1 MKVNI
6 YWIEQGKRL
15 AICNE
20 LGPPTT
26 TNVNGKT
33 IADVTP
39 SVYAQLLKYETDNI
53 LRLTNKESL

>member
-6 YWIEQGKRL
+6 YWIVPAQRL
-15 AICNE
+15 AICNK
-20 LGPPTT
+20 LGLPTT

-53 LRLTNKESL
+53 LRLTEQ

>member
-1 MKVNI
+1 MKANI
-6 YWIEQGKRL
+6 YWIVPTQRL

-20 LGPPTT
+20 LGLPTT

-53 LRLTNKESL
+53 LRLTEQ